1 MTSDKLPKEKI
12 NKTPIPGHPLA
23 KLAGKFKGEFWEKT
37 LENIQEF
44 RKREKQEVNEYFD
57 NQQVVLTAKLNTS
70 KH

>member
-1 MTSDKLPKEKI
+1 MTTDKIPKEKI
-12 NKTPIPGHPLA
+12 KNTHIPGHPLA

-57 NQQVVLTAKLNTS
+57 N
-70 KH
+70 

>member
-1 MTSDKLPKEKI
+1 MTIDKLPKENI
-12 NKTPIPGHPLA
+12 NKTHILGHPLA

-57 NQQVVLTAKLNTS
+57 N
-70 KH
+70 